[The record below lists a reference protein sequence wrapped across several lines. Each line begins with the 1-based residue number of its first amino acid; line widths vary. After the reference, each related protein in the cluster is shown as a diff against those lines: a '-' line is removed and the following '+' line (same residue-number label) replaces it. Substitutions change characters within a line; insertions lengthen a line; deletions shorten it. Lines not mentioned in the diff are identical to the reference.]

1 MPSRWL
7 CVRDAIS
14 TSLSSFSQTVCAII
28 QVQLL
33 HFPLASVC
41 SVGALLQT
49 SCARTVCYQP
59 EYPPV
64 LVHLQRN
71 LTEYFVAVDI
81 NNMLQLY
88 ASMLHERRIII
99 TSSKL
104 STVSPTRQTLDKHSV
119 FVLPC
124 AFLFLIRV
132 EVELSVHVWGCCC
145 LRVEL

>member
-1 MPSRWL
+1 MQ
-7 CVRDAIS
+7 I
-14 TSLSSFSQTVCAII
+14 
-28 QVQLL
+28 QLL
-33 HFPLASVC
+33 RFPLASVC

-104 STVSPTRQTLDKHSV
+104 STVSPSDAPQTLGLCAAMCFSFFNSSRGGAFSHRVCTCGAVDV
-119 FVLPC
+119 FVWSSNTLVIKYV
-124 AFLFLIRV
+124 A
-132 EVELSVHVWGCCC
+132 EA
-145 LRVEL
+145 